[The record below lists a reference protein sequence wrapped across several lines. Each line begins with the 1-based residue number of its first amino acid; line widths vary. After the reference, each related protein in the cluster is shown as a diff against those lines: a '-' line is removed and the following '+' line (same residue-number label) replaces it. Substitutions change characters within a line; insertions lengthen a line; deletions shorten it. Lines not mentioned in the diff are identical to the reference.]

1 MMRRIQLSVMLIA
14 LCLLFTTYASALT
27 PRYPPHLNPRKLLR
41 GESELLEPEPE
52 SQFPSTKW
60 NKIGPWPRRPVSL
73 SDAEAER
80 PNWRK
85 VGEKLARLGQA
96 AANLGA
102 IRNLF
107 LSEAEA
113 DAEFRSWPPTG
124 PWGTPPYVP
133 RGLSDAEGPWS
144 TVYNPNPRPYLLSEA
159 EIEKINLRRSMLDW
173 IARERKPHKL

>member
-1 MMRRIQLSVMLIA
+1 MMRKIQLSVMLIA
-14 LCLLFTTYASALT
+14 LCLLFATYASALT
-27 PRYPPHLNPRKLLR
+27 PRYPPHWNPRKLLR
-41 GESELLEPEPE
+41 GESELLEHE

-60 NKIGPWPRRPVSL
+60 KKIGPWIGPRHLVSL
-73 SDAEAER
+73 SDAEAEKI
-80 PNWRK
+80 NWKK
-85 VGEKLARLGQA
+85 VGKKIAGIGQA

-124 PWGTPPYVP
+124 PWGTPPYIP

-159 EIEKINLRRSMLDW
+159 EIEKINLRISMLDW